1 MIKIEKDG
9 KKIQIDILDYEFPN
23 REDTGGIPTDEQLE
37 EMGGRDYD
45 ANWLNVG
52 FECYDEKYEW
62 KTVDPCLLSWELE
75 DIMTWF
81 VNLAEGREENNDTPQ
96 MFFTEPC
103 VGIYQKKLDDDHYKF
118 RFALAYEVAP
128 PEEYRNGEY
137 YMDFVLSRAEIA
149 EIADT
154 IAMAAAAF
162 PER

>member
-23 REDTGGIPTDEQLE
+23 REDTGGIPTEEQLE
-37 EMGGRDYD
+37 AMGGRDYD

-81 VNLAEGREENNDTPQ
+81 VNMAEGREENNNSPQ

-103 VGIYQKKLDDDHYKF
+103 VGIYQRKLDDDHFKF

-137 YMDFVLSRAEIA
+137 YMDFVLSREELAA
-149 EIADT
+149 IADS
-154 IAMAAAAF
+154 IAAAAAAF
-162 PER
+162 PVR